1 MFVRITSIVALLH
14 ASVACAFTLD
24 WDQVDWS
31 QGNEKQTFYNVGD
44 SGIDV
49 TISLNLSYDS
59 ATYGSRRNRYTTT
72 TDWINDAPND
82 NTTFGGDGSAAD
94 EESLYLGLN
103 FATDDRTESYLDV
116 TISFSQSVLGA
127 SFNLFDVDAYGYN
140 YQGGYET
147 GIQFV
152 DIIEQIEGTYN
163 GSSVGSGSV
172 GYYDDK
178 IDAVTSNGETSYY
191 GDTILNDDGTD
202 QNDNPHSVLSMNWG
216 SQLVDSVSFRYSPGS
231 AAVIDPGN
239 QAIGLS
245 DISFYSYNAVPEP
258 TTMLFAGLCGAALL
272 CLTIRRQSEREKAQV
287 S

>member
-1 MFVRITSIVALLH
+1 MFVRITSILALLH

-31 QGNEKQTFYNVGD
+31 RGNETQTFYNVDG

-59 ATYGSRRNRYTTT
+59 ASYRSGGSKYSTT

-82 NTTFGGDGSAAD
+82 NTTFGGDGSREN

-103 FATDDRTESYLDV
+103 FATDDRTKSYLDV

-127 SFNLFDVDAYGYN
+127 NFQLFDVDSYGYN
-140 YQGGYET
+140 YYGGYET

-152 DIIEQIEGTYN
+152 DIIEQIEGTNN
-163 GSSVGSGSV
+163 GSSVGSGDVS
-172 GYYDDK
+172 YYDDK
-178 IDAVTSNGETSYY
+178 IDAVNQHGDTAYY
-191 GDTILNDDGTD
+191 GDTDLRNNSD
-202 QNDNPHSVLSMNWG
+202 QDDNPHSVLSLNWG

-231 AAVIDPGN
+231 AAVRDPGN
-239 QAIGLS
+239 QAIGLG
-245 DISFYSYNAVPEP
+245 DISFYAYNAVPEP
-258 TTMLFAGLCGAALL
+258 GTLLFAGLCGAAVLF
-272 CLTIRRQSEREKAQV
+272 LTIRRQTVKEQV